1 MIDIAPWPATQ
12 AQAPTGPG
20 PDRRGLPLRREGWVR
35 SASDARDAVQ
45 QRDGCLPQTQPRPQS
60 RPGLESTQRGRV
72 RTIRRGSPVYRPGDQ
87 GGWANMRAPRTNAVI
102 THGEDM
108 VGDLIW
114 ERPSMLS
121 MAVWSAL
128 RRGQTDNRCRRTSP
142 DRGRR
147 KLALRAASCASL
159 LEYRG
164 TLQAPW
170 GRRCAARRLGCSL
183 ASIWQVPHSIC
194 TTHIRH
200 NGPICSRVCL
210 RVTFSAP

>member
-1 MIDIAPWPATQ
+1 MRERRCIWMSAS
-12 AQAPTGPG
+12 GPG
-20 PDRRGLPLRREGWVR
+20 QSCQLPPRVYQHDRYRAVAGHASAGADRPRTGSTRSPTSPRGLGSICFRRTR
-35 SASDARDAVQ
+35 CRP

-72 RTIRRGSPVYRPGDQ
+72 RTIRRGSPVYWPGDQ

-102 THGEDM
+102 AHGEDM

-114 ERPSMLS
+114 ERPSLLS

-159 LEYRG
+159 LGAGKYRG
-164 TLQAPW
+164 TLQAAW
-170 GRRCAARRLGCSL
+170 GR
-183 ASIWQVPHSIC
+183 
-194 TTHIRH
+194 
-200 NGPICSRVCL
+200 
-210 RVTFSAP
+210 